1 MTKSNNFFFILVLRQ
16 SAPGARDMRV
26 AATGRS
32 GVSRGASLTV
42 GVAIPEESGRVRD
55 CSSRCTDTFPVP
67 YMYCVL
73 PPYM

>member
-1 MTKSNNFFFILVLRQ
+1 MYLGGREGDIPLQ
-16 SAPGARDMRV
+16 GDMRV

-55 CSSRCTDTFPVP
+55 CSSR
-67 YMYCVL
+67 
-73 PPYM
+73 